1 MIMPDSIETRTQAA
15 TIVAAGGLIAFR
27 TDTFYGL
34 GVDPF
39 NGAAIGKLKELKG
52 REAHKPILIVLS
64 DVHAAARF
72 MVKQTEPFMKLAAH
86 FWPGALTLVGQA
98 RADVPDEL
106 TAGTGTIGV
115 RLPADDDVRAL
126 VRVCGG
132 ALTATSA
139 NLAGAPP
146 ARTAAEAARAFPH
159 GLSLIVDGGPARTD
173 KPSTVVDVTGDTPR
187 LIREGML
194 VWREIE
200 AALTTK

>member
-1 MIMPDSIETRTQAA
+1 
-15 TIVAAGGLIAFR
+15 
-27 TDTFYGL
+27 
-34 GVDPF
+34 
-39 NGAAIGKLKELKG
+39 
-52 REAHKPILIVLS
+52 
-64 DVHAAARF
+64 
-72 MVKQTEPFMKLAAH
+72 
-86 FWPGALTLVGQA
+86 LTLVGKA

-139 NLAGAPP
+139 NLAGARP
-146 ARTAAEAARAFPH
+146 ARTAAEVARAFPH
-159 GLSLIVDGGPARTD
+159 GLALIVDGGPARTD

-187 LIREGML
+187 LIREGAI